1 MDEARKNQLLK
12 QYKNKKIKY
21 PIELVVFLLGD
32 KWKFIILCKLLKG
45 TKRFSEI
52 EKSIGNIS
60 PKVLTQQLKDL
71 EVFGFISRKT
81 YDQIPPRVEYSVTEF
96 GKTLV
101 PIMSAMFDWGMEHS
115 DKFDWIENLEIDKD
129 LEQVRGTARENL
141 EDFD

>member
-45 TKRFSEI
+45 TKRFGEL

-60 PKVLTQQLKDL
+60 SKVLTQQLKDL
-71 EVFGFISRKT
+71 EAFGFVSRKT

-96 GKTLV
+96 GKTLI
-101 PIMSAMFDWGMEHS
+101 PIMKAMFDWGTEYR
-115 DKFDWIENLEIDKD
+115 KEFDWIENLEIDKQLKFPYAD
-129 LEQVRGTARENL
+129 
-141 EDFD
+141 

>member
-1 MDEARKNQLLK
+1 MDEAIKNQLLK

-45 TKRFSEI
+45 TKRFGEL

-60 PKVLTQQLKDL
+60 SKVLTQQLKDL
-71 EVFGFISRKT
+71 EVFGFVSRKT

-96 GKTLV
+96 GKTLI
-101 PIMSAMFDWGMEHS
+101 PIMKAMFDWGMEYR
-115 DKFDWIENLEIDKD
+115 KEFDWIENLEIDKQLKFPYAD
-129 LEQVRGTARENL
+129 
-141 EDFD
+141 

>member
-45 TKRFSEI
+45 TKRFGEL

-60 PKVLTQQLKDL
+60 SKVLTQQLKDL
-71 EVFGFISRKT
+71 EVFGFVSRKT

-96 GKTLV
+96 GKTLI
-101 PIMSAMFDWGMEHS
+101 PIMKVMFDWGMEYR
-115 DKFDWIENLEIDKD
+115 KEFDWIENLEIDKQLKFPYAD
-129 LEQVRGTARENL
+129 
-141 EDFD
+141 

>member
-45 TKRFSEI
+45 TKRFGEL

-60 PKVLTQQLKDL
+60 SKVLTQQLKDL
-71 EVFGFISRKT
+71 EVFGFVSRKT

-96 GKTLV
+96 GKTLI
-101 PIMSAMFDWGMEHS
+101 PIMKAMFDWGMEYR
-115 DKFDWIENLEIDKD
+115 KELDWIENLEIDKQLKFPYAD
-129 LEQVRGTARENL
+129 
-141 EDFD
+141 

>member
-45 TKRFSEI
+45 TKRFGEL

-60 PKVLTQQLKDL
+60 SKVLTQQLKDL
-71 EVFGFISRKT
+71 EVFGFVSRKT

-96 GKTLV
+96 GKTLI
-101 PIMSAMFDWGMEHS
+101 PIMKSMFDWGMEYR
-115 DKFDWIENLEIDKD
+115 KEFDWIENLEIDKQLKFPYAD
-129 LEQVRGTARENL
+129 
-141 EDFD
+141 

>member
-1 MDEARKNQLLK
+1 MDESRKATLLK

-71 EVFGFISRKT
+71 EAFGFISRKT

-101 PIMSAMFDWGMEHS
+101 PIMRAMFDWGMEHS

-129 LEQVRGTARENL
+129 LEFPYG
-141 EDFD
+141 D

>member
-45 TKRFSEI
+45 TKRFGEL

-60 PKVLTQQLKDL
+60 SKVLTQQLKDL
-71 EVFGFISRKT
+71 EAFGFVSRKT

-96 GKTLV
+96 GKTLI
-101 PIMSAMFDWGMEHS
+101 PIMKAMFDWGM
-115 DKFDWIENLEIDKD
+115 
-129 LEQVRGTARENL
+129 
-141 EDFD
+141 

>member
-45 TKRFSEI
+45 TKRFGEL

-60 PKVLTQQLKDL
+60 SKVLTQQLKDL
-71 EVFGFISRKT
+71 EVFGFVSRKT

-96 GKTLV
+96 GKTLI
-101 PIMSAMFDWGMEHS
+101 PIMKSMFDWGMEYR
-115 DKFDWIENLEIDKD
+115 KECDWIENLEIDKQLKFPYAD
-129 LEQVRGTARENL
+129 
-141 EDFD
+141 

>member
-45 TKRFSEI
+45 TKRFGEL

-60 PKVLTQQLKDL
+60 SKVLTQQLKDL
-71 EVFGFISRKT
+71 EVFGFVSRKT

-96 GKTLV
+96 GKTLI
-101 PIMSAMFDWGMEHS
+101 PIMKSKFDWGMEYR
-115 DKFDWIENLEIDKD
+115 KEFDWIENLEIDKQLKFPYAD
-129 LEQVRGTARENL
+129 
-141 EDFD
+141 

>member
-45 TKRFSEI
+45 TKRFGEL

-60 PKVLTQQLKDL
+60 SKVLTQQLKDL
-71 EVFGFISRKT
+71 EAFGFVSRKT

-96 GKTLV
+96 GKTLI
-101 PIMSAMFDWGMEHS
+101 PIMKSMFNWGMEYR
-115 DKFDWIENLEIDKD
+115 KEFDWIENLEIDKQLKFPYAD
-129 LEQVRGTARENL
+129 
-141 EDFD
+141 

>member
-45 TKRFSEI
+45 TKRFGEL

-60 PKVLTQQLKDL
+60 SKVLTQQLKDL
-71 EVFGFISRKT
+71 EVFGFVSRKT

-96 GKTLV
+96 GKTLI
-101 PIMSAMFDWGMEHS
+101 PIMKAMFEWGMEYR
-115 DKFDWIENLEIDKD
+115 KEFDWIENLEIDKHLKFPYTD
-129 LEQVRGTARENL
+129 
-141 EDFD
+141 

>member
-1 MDEARKNQLLK
+1 MDESRKATLLK

-32 KWKFIILCKLLKG
+32 KWKFIILWKLLKG
-45 TKRFSEI
+45 TKRFGEI

-71 EVFGFISRKT
+71 EAFGFISRKT

-129 LEQVRGTARENL
+129 LEFPYG
-141 EDFD
+141 D

>member
-45 TKRFSEI
+45 TKRFGEL

-60 PKVLTQQLKDL
+60 SKVLTQQLKDL
-71 EVFGFISRKT
+71 EAFGFVSRKT

-96 GKTLV
+96 GKTLI
-101 PIMSAMFDWGMEHS
+101 PIMKAMFDCGMEYR
-115 DKFDWIENLEIDKD
+115 KEFDWIENLEIDKQLKFPYAD
-129 LEQVRGTARENL
+129 
-141 EDFD
+141 

>member
-45 TKRFSEI
+45 TKRFGEL

-60 PKVLTQQLKDL
+60 SKVLTQQLKDL
-71 EVFGFISRKT
+71 EVFGFVSRKT

-96 GKTLV
+96 GKTLI
-101 PIMSAMFDWGMEHS
+101 PIMKSMFNWGMEYR
-115 DKFDWIENLEIDKD
+115 KEFDWIENLEIDKQLKFPYAD
-129 LEQVRGTARENL
+129 
-141 EDFD
+141 

>member
-45 TKRFSEI
+45 TKRFGEL

-60 PKVLTQQLKDL
+60 SKVLTQQLKDL
-71 EVFGFISRKT
+71 EVFGFVSRKT

-96 GKTLV
+96 GKTLI
-101 PIMSAMFDWGMEHS
+101 PIMKVMLDWGMEYR
-115 DKFDWIENLEIDKD
+115 KEFDWIENLEIDKQLKFPYAD
-129 LEQVRGTARENL
+129 
-141 EDFD
+141 

>member
-45 TKRFSEI
+45 TKRFGEL

-60 PKVLTQQLKDL
+60 SKVLTQQLKDL
-71 EVFGFISRKT
+71 EVFGFVSRKT

-96 GKTLV
+96 GKTLI
-101 PIMSAMFDWGMEHS
+101 PIMKAMFDWGMEYR
-115 DKFDWIENLEIDKD
+115 KEFAWIENLEIDKQLKFPYAD
-129 LEQVRGTARENL
+129 
-141 EDFD
+141 

>member
-1 MDEARKNQLLK
+1 MDESRKATLLK

-71 EVFGFISRKT
+71 EAFGFISRKT
-81 YDQIPPRVEYSVTEF
+81 YDQIPPKVEYSVTEF

-101 PIMSAMFDWGMEHS
+101 PIMRAMFDWGMEHS

-129 LEQVRGTARENL
+129 LEFPYGDKSFIQY
-141 EDFD
+141 

>member
-45 TKRFSEI
+45 TKRFGEL

-60 PKVLTQQLKDL
+60 SKVLTQQLKDL
-71 EVFGFISRKT
+71 EVFGFVSRKT

-96 GKTLV
+96 GKTLI
-101 PIMSAMFDWGMEHS
+101 PIMKSMFVWGMEYR
-115 DKFDWIENLEIDKD
+115 KEFDWIENLEIDKQLKFPYAD
-129 LEQVRGTARENL
+129 
-141 EDFD
+141 

>member
-1 MDEARKNQLLK
+1 M
-12 QYKNKKIKY
+12 
-21 PIELVVFLLGD
+21 FLLGD

-45 TKRFSEI
+45 TKRFGEI

-71 EVFGFISRKT
+71 EAFGFISRKT

-129 LEQVRGTARENL
+129 LEFPYG
-141 EDFD
+141 D